1 MAAFHTLRFNFS
13 EDIMT
18 HITYFAKLH
27 QYEDRHTYKAN
38 WTRWLEEKMVIIQ
51 PEIKRLEE
59 NGYAGDV
66 IGKMY
71 KAGRYYFRTKTV
83 VIVEE
88 EGKDKGK
95 GKGKDKGKDTS
106 IKKPSKYI
114 TMDKMVLD
122 EMDKHILASIKD
134 KIYTPAKGYLEFYEL
149 YSNTLLAV
157 ETERLKLT
165 EQLSEALIE
174 AKIKKTYKNRYFLIT
189 RE

>member
-1 MAAFHTLRFNFS
+1 MAVFHTLRFNFS

-51 PEIKRLEE
+51 PEIKRLQE
-59 NGYAGDV
+59 NGYGGDV

-71 KAGRYYFRTKTV
+71 KAGRYYFRKKTV
-83 VIVEE
+83 AAVIDE
-88 EGKDKGK
+88 EGKGK
-95 GKGKDKGKDTS
+95 SKKKDTDNS

-114 TMDKMVLD
+114 TMDKIVLE
-122 EMDKHILASIKD
+122 EMDKHILASIKN
-134 KIYTPAKGYLEFYEL
+134 KTYTPAKGYLEFYEL

-165 EQLSEALIE
+165 EHLAEALIE
-174 AKIKKTYKNRYFLIT
+174 AKMKKTYKNRYFLIT

>member
-1 MAAFHTLRFNFS
+1 MTAFHTLRFNFS

-27 QYEDRHTYKAN
+27 QYEDRHTYKVN

-59 NGYAGDV
+59 NGYVGDV
-66 IGKMY
+66 TEKMY

-83 VIVEE
+83 AIIDE
-88 EGKDKGK
+88 EGKGK
-95 GKGKDKGKDTS
+95 SKDNNS
-106 IKKPSKYI
+106 IKKTSKYI
-114 TMDKMVLD
+114 TMDKIVLE

-134 KIYTPAKGYLEFYEL
+134 KTYTPAKGYLEFYEL
-149 YSNTLLAV
+149 YRKTLLAV

-174 AKIKKTYKNRYFLIT
+174 AKMKKTYKNRYFLIT